1 MKPRI
6 KAIGVISIILM
17 ALPKLVFAGPKMT
30 IGENEFDFGYVPQA
44 SKVSHDFW
52 LHSTGDSTLKIIK
65 VNPG

>member
-1 MKPRI
+1 
-6 KAIGVISIILM
+6 M